1 MEKKISKIDE
11 SIRDLVEAYDYEYNS
26 RKELIAFMI
35 SNNMDINTDAFNK
48 YQKEMQEFL
57 VLFNTAKEEISKR
70 YVNDLLNGRNAKW
83 TLDYSSCE
91 LTVEFTD

>member
-1 MEKKISKIDE
+1 MEKKIIKIDE

-57 VLFNTAKEEISKR
+57 VLFNTAKEEISKK
-70 YVNDLLNGRNAKW
+70 YVNELLDGRNAKW